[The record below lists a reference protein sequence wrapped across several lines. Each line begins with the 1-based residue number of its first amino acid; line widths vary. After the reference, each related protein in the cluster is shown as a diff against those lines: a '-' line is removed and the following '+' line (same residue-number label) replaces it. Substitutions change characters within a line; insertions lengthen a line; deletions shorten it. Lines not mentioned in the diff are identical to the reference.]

1 LKILVVDDDHNF
13 TLTLCQILTLEG
25 YSCCEAH
32 SVDEAEKILLG
43 DKIDLV
49 LSDVKMPNQS
59 GPELYYRVKNKLP
72 NIPFILMTA
81 YSSNEIIEE
90 ALDSG
95 ILAAL
100 PKPINIQSILDFL
113 SKLNKGLRAAL
124 ICDDKMSCRLISD
137 FLESKKLVFEEFD
150 SISQLKKV
158 KIEDFSIIFIDAH
171 YSCEH
176 YKSKVIDL
184 LKILPRK
191 TIVVICDYE
200 KPERED
206 KDHAIPNNLNLIIL
220 PRKKNTLSKLDKIL
234 EREFYRL
241 AKNNIQ

>member
-1 LKILVVDDDHNF
+1 MKILVVDDDHNF

-32 SVDEAEKILLG
+32 SVDEAEKILL
-43 DKIDLV
+43 DEKIDLI

-59 GPELYYRVKNKLP
+59 GPELYYKIKNKLP
-72 NIPFILMTA
+72 DIPFILMTA

-100 PKPINIQSILDFL
+100 PKPINIKSILQFL
-113 SKLNKGLRAAL
+113 SKLNKGFSAAL
-124 ICDDKMSCRLISD
+124 ICDNQMSCHLIRD
-137 FLESKKLVFEEFD
+137 FLKSKKLVFEEYN
-150 SISQLKKV
+150 SISQLKKI

-171 YSCEH
+171 HACEH
-176 YKSKVIDL
+176 YKADVIDL
-184 LKILPRK
+184 LKILPEK

-200 KPERED
+200 KPERDSED
-206 KDHAIPNNLNLIIL
+206 QAIPNNLNLIIL
-220 PRKKNTLSKLDKIL
+220 PREKKTLTKLDKIL
-234 EREFYRL
+234 DREFYQL
-241 AKNNIQ
+241 AKKNIQ